1 MALGGGLPRILSRGT
16 PRLAMLSVSRTPSR
30 RRVSAPEAT
39 SRSLNS
45 RRAPREVLTGSDV
58 GFVRLFRHHGRLTLE
73 GMDSMSASFDTIRG
87 GGSIG

>member
-1 MALGGGLPRILSRGT
+1 MVP
-16 PRLAMLSVSRTPSR
+16 V
-30 RRVSAPEAT
+30 
-39 SRSLNS
+39 
-45 RRAPREVLTGSDV
+45 RAPRSGLAGSDV